1 MGKTFPWGLSVL
13 LHLLPVA
20 GALYFGAAMTVD
32 PAEFAVSST
41 PSAPLE
47 FSLVRRES
55 PLDFQQPELDPVK
68 LPETEPPLEFER
80 ERVER
85 KDEVEVPPLTGRP
98 SRPGPVL
105 DRPLRATAEPLKR
118 PAPPSQAPESVPSVE
133 TETLPVQVHNPPP
146 EYPLPARRR
155 GLEGTV
161 VVEVTV
167 LEDGS
172 AGEVRVLDG
181 GEQGLFVDAA
191 IRAVKT
197 WRFQPALRGGK
208 AVRSTERI
216 RFVFKLSNR

>member
-1 MGKTFPWGLSVL
+1 M
-13 LHLLPVA
+13 HLLPVA
-20 GALYFGAAMTVD
+20 GVIYFGAAMTVD
-32 PAEFAVSST
+32 PADFAVTST

-47 FSLVRRES
+47 FSLVRQEN

-80 ERVER
+80 EKVAL
-85 KDEVEVPPLTGRP
+85 KDEVEMPPLTGKP
-98 SRPGPVL
+98 SRPEPVL

-118 PAPPSQAPESVPSVE
+118 PTPPSQAPESVPSVE
-133 TETLPVQVHNPPP
+133 TETLPVQIHNPPP

-155 GLEGTV
+155 RLEGAV

-172 AGEVRVLDG
+172 AGEVRVVEG
-181 GEQGLFVDAA
+181 GEQGLFANAA
-191 IRAVKT
+191 IQAVKT
-197 WRFQPALRGGK
+197 WTFQPAFRGGK